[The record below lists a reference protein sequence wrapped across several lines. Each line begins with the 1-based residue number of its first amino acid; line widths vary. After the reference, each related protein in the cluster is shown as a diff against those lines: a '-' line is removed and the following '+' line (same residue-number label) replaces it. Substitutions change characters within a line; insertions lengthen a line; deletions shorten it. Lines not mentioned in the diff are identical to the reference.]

1 MTIKFSIN
9 MVRSNRF
16 NLFMVLFTAF
26 FFSSLGAS
34 AQEQRPF
41 VAHEVIEIGGGQKI
55 EILRCRGEG
64 PVEECDCIYYT
75 DKRQNGKRQWQN
87 ANQIRQEQ
95 KSAQLEVAAAKE
107 LAKTEA
113 QKMAEA
119 RTKEAA
125 ERKAAKEKER
135 TASSETNEVIET
147 IKEQNNEIKSKGAVK
162 ANAYRGSAAVAKK
175 KEMAAETKKAAMSL
189 KEIARQRD
197 SINRSKMPKQ
207 DEVVADS
214 ESETPTVD
222 KAEVKA
228 TPEKPVKVEEPKT
241 QPVITKSEEKEMTDT
256 AGVVDFETLRKL
268 EEAHGNTSYEPPVKS
283 ATEEKSAP
291 PVVTKPV
298 ETEKS
303 PTPEEAPVPKPA
315 KAEEPMV
322 DTSTKALMVDTLQSG
337 GNIPVPPTDT
347 IVSPAD
353 TDTTTNNSEAV
364 EPVIIQTETSG
375 NAEESL
381 KETMK
386 EEMSKAESTET
397 KADENVKKKE
407 KKEKKAKKEK
417 KSKKKTEE
425 DPAVETPPTETPV
438 EDAPLTPLQ
447 KAAKEADSVIKSKS
461 ETDTTTTPAPEE
473 KKDFGA
479 NRKNKYNN
487 ATQRNNVAVDST
499 SSEAL
504 EANKTYIYKKKLI
517 RISGRV

>member
-9 MVRSNRF
+9 MVRFSRF
-16 NLFMVLFTAF
+16 NLFMVLFTTALLC
-26 FFSSLGAS
+26 SLSAI
-34 AQEQRPF
+34 AQELKPF

-75 DKRQNGKRQWQN
+75 DKRQNGKRMWQN

-119 RTKEAA
+119 KAKEAA

-189 KEIARQRD
+189 QEIARQRD

-222 KAEVKA
+222 KAEVKV
-228 TPEKPVKVEEPKT
+228 TSEKPVKVEEPKT

-256 AGVVDFETLRKL
+256 AEVVDFETLRKL
-268 EEAHGNTSYEPPVKS
+268 EEAHGNTTYEPPVKA
-283 ATEEKSAP
+283 ATEEKPTP
-291 PVVTKPV
+291 PEVAKPV
-298 ETEKS
+298 EKEKT
-303 PTPEEAPVPKPA
+303 PTPEEAPAPKPA
-315 KAEEPMV
+315 KVEEPMV
-322 DTSTKALMVDTLQSG
+322 DTTTKALMVDTLQSG

-347 IVSPAD
+347 VASPTT
-353 TDTTTNNSEAV
+353 TDTTTNNTEAV

-375 NAEESL
+375 SGEESL

-397 KADENVKKKE
+397 KPTDENVKKKE

-417 KSKKKTEE
+417 KSKKK
-425 DPAVETPPTETPV
+425 V
-438 EDAPLTPLQ
+438 ED
-447 KAAKEADSVIKSKS
+447 DSAL
-461 ETDTTTTPAPEE
+461 ETPAPPMI
-473 KKDFGA
+473 FWFS
-479 NRKNKYNN
+479 
-487 ATQRNNVAVDST
+487 ST
-499 SSEAL
+499 T
-504 EANKTYIYKKKLI
+504 K
-517 RISGRV
+517 